1 MWEPNLQLCR
11 EFIKAGIGLNGN
23 SKLHTKR
30 DGYHSRDRGLGLNA
44 RMLGKSEQTSENV
57 KWVSCVFIL
66 MILGVWVSEWLSQAR
81 ICAYYMQNMWRRW
94 RNDKKRIFRI
104 SQAGCKIKSVS
115 HQHSLDGFGW
125 VYKCYHYL
133 GVWVWV
139 LLGVGCCLWRR
150 NRTEFSTQINHM
162 VPSRK

>member
-1 MWEPNLQLCR
+1 MSKLPLGWGRYTSLPDNVGYYWPVAMWEPNLQLCQ

-30 DGYHSRDRGLGLNA
+30 DGYHSRDRGHRLNA
-44 RMLGKSEQTSENV
+44 SMLGKSEQTSENV

-66 MILGVWVSEWLSQAR
+66 MILGVWMSEWVSQAR

-104 SQAGCKIKSVS
+104 SQAG
-115 HQHSLDGFGW
+115 
-125 VYKCYHYL
+125 
-133 GVWVWV
+133 GVLVVIPKPDTW
-139 LLGVGCCLWRR
+139 
-150 NRTEFSTQINHM
+150 
-162 VPSRK
+162 